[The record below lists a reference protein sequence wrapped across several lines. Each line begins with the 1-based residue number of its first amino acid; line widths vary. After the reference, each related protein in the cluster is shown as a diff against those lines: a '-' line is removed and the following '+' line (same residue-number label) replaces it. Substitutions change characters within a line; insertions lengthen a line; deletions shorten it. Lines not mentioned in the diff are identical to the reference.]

1 MNAPCPLILFSA
13 KHHST
18 STDNIRAC
26 VNMSITCVVQIL
38 SARKMPS
45 STYFVIHWKE
55 FKKVFVLRLYPDS
68 THVIKLALFYNNI
81 TNIKTTKR
89 KHFLE
94 ILPLQSDQNPPGHRY
109 PHLRNTALEYVLPFG
124 GENTMLNDSM
134 RVHSH

>member
-1 MNAPCPLILFSA
+1 MCGANTFSKKNAVLHVFC
-13 KHHST
+13 HSLERVQK
-18 STDNIRAC
+18 SFCIK
-26 VNMSITCVVQIL
+26 VV
-38 SARKMPS
+38 SR
-45 STYFVIHWKE
+45 
-55 FKKVFVLRLYPDS
+55 S